1 MATRQKINN
10 MQYELKPV
18 TFYIATG
25 AGEKWYYQEAKDA
38 YKIVSEAIPEW
49 IGLVLHRGQ
58 TPEKTPA
65 NWWTISCAKTGATF
79 LKDMLAPVYEPEA
92 LVAVTLA
99 HVRMWK
105 QEEYQNLIREFR
117 SSLKVLKYVGKKRLS
132 DADKNSRPFL
142 SLN

>member
-1 MATRQKINN
+1 
-10 MQYELKPV
+10 MQYELKST

-65 NWWTISCAKTGATF
+65 NWWTISCAETSATF
-79 LKDMLAPVYEPEA
+79 LKDMIAPVYDPEA
-92 LVAVTLA
+92 LVQATIA
-99 HVRMWK
+99 NVRMWK
-105 QEEYQNLIREFR
+105 QEEYENLIEEF
-117 SSLKVLKYVGKKRLS
+117 STSLKALKYVGKKRLL
-132 DADKNSRPFL
+132 DTNKNSSPFL